1 MILVSPA
8 EPAAIRTHFEV
19 SSSCE
24 QHGADFLFSSPHGMI
39 GVQRKEV
46 RDLVASIRDDRIAR
60 ELGQSKQLAQMVL
73 IVEGDWKWRRNGE
86 SARMEGFTRPQFDGL
101 MLSFQ
106 QHGWWVLHT
115 ATMADTVRT
124 IHRCVSWFTKDTHD
138 SLLVR
143 PKPKSVWGTAT
154 NRDWAIHLLQSFD
167 GLGVKSAA
175 AIYDHFGRVPLI
187 WTANEKELLEVPG
200 VGKQRARTLIVSL
213 EDKDIS
219 CDDSSGSS

>member
-19 SSSCE
+19 SSACE
-24 QHGADFLFSSPHGMI
+24 QNGADFLFSSPHGMI
-39 GVQRKEV
+39 GIQRKEV

-60 ELGQSKQLAQMVL
+60 ELGQSSQLAQMVL
-73 IVEGDWKWRRNGE
+73 IVEGDWKWKRSGE

-124 IHRCVSWFTKDTHD
+124 IHRCVSWFAKDTHD
-138 SLLVR
+138 SLRSR
-143 PKPKSVWGTAT
+143 PKPRAPWGNHQ
-154 NRDWAIHLLQSFD
+154 NRDWAVHLLQSFD
-167 GLGVKSAA
+167 GLGVRVAGN
-175 AIYDHFGRVPLI
+175 IYDHFGGVPLQ
-187 WTANEKELLEVPG
+187 WTVGEAELRAVPG
-200 VGKQRARTLIVSL
+200 VGKQRASTLVLSL
-213 EDKDIS
+213 SEQENL
-219 CDDSSGSS
+219 CDDSSPS